1 MATKK
6 QFLDFL
12 KDIEPSPTTKSD
24 ASSAHTSLRKF
35 LRDHEDFKKVHIDTF
50 LSGSYK
56 RDTAIRPRIIDGK
69 LTKPDIDIIVVT
81 NHSLN
86 DSPKDVINLLRDTL
100 SDADYGF
107 VDPPN
112 TRSVGIYT
120 DKVEM
125 DVVPIIAPWG
135 MDSTLYI
142 PDRKLEKWLVT
153 NPPRHT
159 SWTTQVNDASGGTFK
174 PLVKLFK
181 WWRREN
187 RTISKRPKGFVIECM
202 VAENMKYGEDSYENL
217 FLDTLENIVNKYA
230 INIILGTVP
239 HISDPGVPGNSVTNG
254 MTFDAFKGFYNKAKD
269 HLEIGRGAQQEE
281 NPEEELK
288 LWRKIFGERFPA
300 AQNNTAN
307 SLLSS
312 ALTPGTIE
320 FPNKPVKPNKPSGFA

>member
-86 DSPKDVINLLRDTL
+86 DGPKDVISLLRDTL
-100 SDADYGF
+100 SEADYDF

-142 PDRKLEKWLVT
+142 PDKKLGEWLVT
-153 NPPRHT
+153 NPPQHT
-159 SWTTQVNDASGGTFK
+159 LWTTKINDASGGTFK

-187 RTISKRPKGFVIECM
+187 PTISKRPKGFVIECI
-202 VAENMKYGEDSYENL
+202 VAENMKYGEDSYEDL

-230 INIILGTVP
+230 ISILLEIVP
-239 HISDPGVPGNSVTNG
+239 HISDPGVPSNSVTSG
-254 MTFDAFKGFYNKAKD
+254 MSFDAFKGFYNKVKE
-269 HLEIGRGAQQEE
+269 HLEIGRNAQKEE
-281 NPEEELK
+281 DSEKELK
-288 LWRKIFGERFPA
+288 LWRQIFGERFPA
-300 AQNNTAN
+300 AQKSSAK
-307 SLLSS
+307 SLLGS

-320 FPNKPVKPNKPSGFA
+320 FPDKPVKPNKPSGFA